1 MSRLLLLFSLFLP
14 SLPVLASSAL
24 TALETRWLKAGA
36 PVIAYAR
43 AQGLPLDIVV
53 QPQAAPD
60 AVPLALGFA
69 NGRCKLVLSMRGN
82 AQAEAVLASVRADQ
96 KNLMIEAMTAHEIG
110 HCQRYAQGDWHQ
122 VPAGFVAPRTRR
134 MPALAQEL
142 AATRREEGYADLV
155 ALAWMHAHH
164 VDDYRAVLDW
174 MGSVRA
180 GMASGSHD
188 TAPWLVLAGGEAV
201 FDAAGTP
208 FEQAERLW
216 RQGLHQGK

>member
-14 SLPVLASSAL
+14 SFPVLASSAL

-82 AQAEAVLASVRADQ
+82 AQVEAVLASVRADQ
-96 KNLMIEAMTAHEIG
+96 KSLMIEAMTAHEIG

-155 ALAWMHAHH
+155 ALAWMHQHH
-164 VDDYRAVLDW
+164 LADYRTVLDW
-174 MGSVRA
+174 MSSVRA

-188 TAPWLVLAGGEAV
+188 TASWLALAAEPAV
-201 FDAAGTP
+201 FDDADTP
-208 FEQAERLW
+208 FEQAQKLW
-216 RQGLHQGK
+216 QQGLRQGK

>member
-1 MSRLLLLFSLFLP
+1 MSRLLLLFSLFLL

-24 TALETRWLKAGA
+24 TVLETRWLKAGA

-60 AVPLALGFA
+60 VPLALGFA

-82 AQAEAVLASVRADQ
+82 AQAEAVLATVRADQ
-96 KNLMIEAMTAHEIG
+96 KSLMIEAMTAHEIG

-122 VPAGFVAPRTRR
+122 VPAGFVEPRTRR
-134 MPALAQEL
+134 MPALALEL

-155 ALAWMHAHH
+155 ALAWMHQYHL
-164 VDDYRAVLDW
+164 VDYRAVLDW
-174 MGSVRA
+174 MSSVRA

-188 TAPWLVLAGGEAV
+188 TAPWLALAADETV
-201 FDAAGTP
+201 FDDAGTP
-208 FEQAERLW
+208 FEQAQQLW
-216 RQGLHQGK
+216 QQGLYQGK

>member
-1 MSRLLLLFSLFLP
+1 MSRLLLLFSLLFL
-14 SLPVLASSAL
+14 SLPVFAAATL
-24 TALETRWLKAGA
+24 TAMETRWLKAGA

-53 QPQAAPD
+53 QPQDAPD
-60 AVPLALGFA
+60 AVPLALGFDG
-69 NGRCKLVLSMRGN
+69 GRCKLVLSMRGN
-82 AQAEAVLASVRADQ
+82 VQAEAVLAQVPAGR

-122 VPAGFVAPRTRR
+122 IPAGFVEPRARR
-134 MPALAQEL
+134 AAGLAQEL

-164 VDDYRAVLDW
+164 AGDYRAVLDW
-174 MGSVRA
+174 MGAVRA

-188 TAPWLVLAGGEAV
+188 TAAWLALAGDEAV
-201 FDAAGTP
+201 FEAAGTP

-216 RQGLHQGK
+216 RLGLQPAK